1 MYYIRTEGSREEG
14 PLTEAQVAERIHT
27 RRLSPTSCIRS
38 AKESEW
44 RPITEFAEFKAAVRQ
59 YTEMGAILN
68 ATRRSRLAVA
78 SLAFGIVSLAGL
90 LAAVIAGVQIPRI
103 MTEAA
108 QRNAA
113 IQAAH
118 RERDAAAVKPDG
130 DQSPPP
136 EPGTRPN
143 RRPRPG
149 ADPGGPGA
157 PGGSNP
163 PAGRAETPNALKPP
177 KGLLIAVGVG
187 LTTGV
192 VSFFGALVC
201 GGISLVRI
209 RRPESRLHGQGFAL
223 SGMSLALAGGVAVGI
238 GIWQATRA
246 IPVQTIRRYAG
257 YESRMHTVTELH
269 RLASHNGKTF
279 PPATGWCDALKKSAA
294 TNAPV
299 PLGSPKDGCAFGY
312 NSRLEGRRTKEIP
325 RDTVVFFELRKP
337 AWNMAGGA
345 DLIKRPGD
353 LSEKVV
359 VVTADGRAR
368 LIPALEVDGLRWEP

>member
-27 RRLSPTSCIRS
+27 RRLAPTSCIRS

-44 RPITEFAEFKAAVRQ
+44 RPVTDFSEFKAAVRQ

-68 ATRRSRLAVA
+68 ASRRSRLAVV
-78 SLAFGIVSLAGL
+78 SLAFGIVSLLGL

-118 RERDAAAVKPDG
+118 RERDAAVVKPDG
-130 DQSPPP
+130 DQNPPP

-143 RRPRPG
+143 RRPRAG
-149 ADPGGPGA
+149 ANPGA
-157 PGGSNP
+157 PGGPNS
-163 PAGRAETPNALKPP
+163 PAGPVDSPATPKPP
-177 KGLLIAVGVG
+177 KALVLAVGIG
-187 LTTGV
+187 LTAGV
-192 VSFFGALVC
+192 ISFFGALVC

-209 RRPESRLHGQGFAL
+209 RRPDSHLHGQGFAIT
-223 SGMSLALAGGVAVGI
+223 GMSLALAGGVAVGI

-246 IPVQTIRRYAG
+246 IPVQAIRRYAG

-269 RLASHNGKTF
+269 RLASHNGKAY
-279 PPATGWCDALKKSAA
+279 PPATGWCDVLKKSAA

-299 PLGSPKDGCAFGY
+299 PLGSPKEGCAFGY
-312 NSRLEGRRTKEIP
+312 NSRVEGRRTKEVP

-353 LSEKVV
+353 LAEKVV